1 LKTIN
6 ENVLVLPYYAFELC
20 NKKQSSIL
28 VIKRGREKASESVP
42 LNPMLNY
49 CLWFCFCRSG
59 KDEADI
65 GDEQDQQEKRL
76 RAAFVQQLLF
86 STILE

>member
-1 LKTIN
+1 MLK
-6 ENVLVLPYYAFELC
+6 
-20 NKKQSSIL
+20 
-28 VIKRGREKASESVP
+28 
-42 LNPMLNY
+42 Y

-59 KDEADI
+59 KDEADV

-76 RAAFVQQLLF
+76 RAAFVQQLFF